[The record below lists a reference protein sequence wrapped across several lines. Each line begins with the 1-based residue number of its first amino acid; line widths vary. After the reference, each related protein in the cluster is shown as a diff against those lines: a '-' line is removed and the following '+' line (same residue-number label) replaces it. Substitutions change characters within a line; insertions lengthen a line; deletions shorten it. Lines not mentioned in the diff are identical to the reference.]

1 MRCAIPPYRG
11 PAQRAAG
18 LPPKASAGRADD
30 GAIVLGV
37 VEIAAIIAIFGLA
50 MTIRLKIC
58 MSDMDE
64 PNATLRARREANR
77 TGPEP

>member
-1 MRCAIPPYRG
+1 MRCAVPPYRG

-37 VEIAAIIAIFGLA
+37 VEIAAIIAISHDKA
-50 MTIRLKIC
+50 ATPTRKT
-58 MSDMDE
+58 SDIHHSE
-64 PNATLRARREANR
+64 RACGKSEDAAY
-77 TGPEP
+77 EVIE